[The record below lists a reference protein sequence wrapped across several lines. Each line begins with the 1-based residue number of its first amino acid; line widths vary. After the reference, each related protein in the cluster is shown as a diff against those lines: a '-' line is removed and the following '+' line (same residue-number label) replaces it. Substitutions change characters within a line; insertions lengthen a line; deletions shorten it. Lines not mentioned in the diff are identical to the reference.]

1 MLWKT
6 QRVCRREGRR
16 LGGLAKRAAVLVLP
30 LALAACFGSDGGRR
44 SLMSDAGG
52 PAPQPFPDGYRSDAL
67 AYMHTYLN
75 DPVGVRDAAIAE
87 PVLRDI
93 GGRSFYVACLRF
105 TPRESDGSYRAP
117 RERAVIYVNGRLDRI
132 AERSG
137 EMCTG
142 AVYAPFPELEKMT
155 R

>member
-1 MLWKT
+1 M
-6 QRVCRREGRR
+6 GRS
-16 LGGLAKRAAVLVLP
+16 AKRAAILVLP
-30 LALAACFGSDGGRR
+30 LALAACFGSDGGRT
-44 SLMSDAGG
+44 SLMNDGSGTAS
-52 PAPQPFPDGYRSDAL
+52 QPFPDNYRGDAL

-87 PVLRDI
+87 PVLREL
-93 GGRSFYVACLRF
+93 GGRPFYVACLRF
-105 TPRESDGSYRAP
+105 TPRESDGSYRNQ
-117 RERAVIYVNGRLDRI
+117 RERAVVYVNGRLDRI
-132 AERSG
+132 IERSG